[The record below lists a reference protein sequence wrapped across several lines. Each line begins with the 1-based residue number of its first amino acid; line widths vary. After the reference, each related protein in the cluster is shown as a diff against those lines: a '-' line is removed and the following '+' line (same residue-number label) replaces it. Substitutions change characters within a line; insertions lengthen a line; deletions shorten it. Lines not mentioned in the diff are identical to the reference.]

1 MKTIIALAA
10 ILTLSMIGF
19 AQGDLQKLVDAEHTF
34 AQMAAEKGT
43 KAAFQANF
51 TDDAL
56 VFNPDKINAK
66 EFWAARTPN
75 ASLLSWAPNYADI
88 SANGIMG
95 YTTGNWEFR
104 PKGKDD
110 APTAFGDFITVWVRQ
125 PDGKYKW
132 VIDIGV
138 GHAKPEKY
146 STDWVTSAI
155 KARDL
160 NEKGSSAADSAN
172 GFYAAIANSGLA
184 KAYEMYASED
194 VRAYREDKQPFLGRK
209 SITSYVKGEKATYAL
224 AKRSSFFG
232 SADIAYN
239 TNTYTKTVDG
249 KVVEKGNTMQIW
261 KLIGGR
267 WRIVLDIF
275 KPVP

>member
-1 MKTIIALAA
+1 MRTLTAFLTIFVF
-10 ILTLSMIGF
+10 SVIGY
-19 AQGDLQKLVDAEHTF
+19 AQSDLQKLVDTEHAF

-51 TDDAL
+51 TDDAQ
-56 VFNPDKINAK
+56 VFNPDKVNAK
-66 EFWAARTPN
+66 EFWANRAAN

-104 PKGKDD
+104 PKGKDGT
-110 APTAFGDFITVWVRQ
+110 PTAFGDFITVWVRQ
-125 PDGKYKW
+125 PGGTYKF

-138 GHAKPEKY
+138 SHAKPEKY
-146 STDWVTSAI
+146 STEWVTSPL
-155 KARDL
+155 KVKDQ
-160 NEKGSSAADSAN
+160 NEKGSSAADAAN
-172 GFYAAIANSGLA
+172 GFYSAIADEGLA
-184 KAYEMYASED
+184 KAYEKYGAED
-194 VRAYREDKQPFLGRK
+194 MRAYREDKQPLLGRK
-209 SITSYVKGEKATYAL
+209 NIVSLVKGEKASFAL
-224 AKRSSFFG
+224 PKRSSFFG

-239 TNTYTKTVDG
+239 TNMYTKTVDG

-275 KPVP
+275 KPVS